1 MQVEVCL
8 LAYAK
13 AVLHAC
19 KYPHKAVNGILL
31 GSSDRSTAKTTLID
45 VQDAVPLSHLALGL
59 TPMLELAL
67 TQVREEKRR
76 RNRRS
81 RVMFFSRLKSMQK
94 KRT

>member
-81 RVMFFSRLKSMQK
+81 RVMFFF
-94 KRT
+94 